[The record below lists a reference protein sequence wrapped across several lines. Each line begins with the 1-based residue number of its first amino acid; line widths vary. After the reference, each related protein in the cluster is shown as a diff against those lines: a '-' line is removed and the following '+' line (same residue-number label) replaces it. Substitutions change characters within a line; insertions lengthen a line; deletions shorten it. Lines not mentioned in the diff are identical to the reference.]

1 MMKNY
6 TGALNATG
14 LLILVAVCVA
24 AITTLTVLGKPVPD
38 ILSLTATGALT
49 GLLGL
54 SIPGGSKPPVAPGQA
69 DETGPADDVEPDV
82 VEQVVSAA
90 LPQAVVAMAPDL
102 PGNIV
107 KEVGRV
113 LRRGIRL

>member
-1 MMKNY
+1 MKNY
-6 TGALNATG
+6 SGALNATG

-24 AITTLTVLGKPVPD
+24 AITTLTALGKPVPD
-38 ILSLTATGALT
+38 ILSMTATGALA

-54 SIPGGSKPPVAPGQA
+54 SVPGGGKPAPVAPGQA

-82 VEQVVSAA
+82 VAQVVSAA
-90 LPQAVVAMAPDL
+90 LPPAVVAMAPDL
-102 PGNIV
+102 PANIV

>member
-1 MMKNY
+1 MKNY
-6 TGALNATG
+6 SGALNATG

-24 AITTLTVLGKPVPD
+24 AITTLTALGKPVPD
-38 ILSLTATGALT
+38 ILSMTATGALA

-54 SIPGGSKPPVAPGQA
+54 SVPGSNKAPVAPGQA

-82 VEQVVSAA
+82 VTEAVSAV
-90 LPQAVVAMAPDL
+90 LPPAIVAMAPDL
-102 PGNIV
+102 PSNIV

-113 LRRGIRL
+113 LKRGIRL

>member
-1 MMKNY
+1 MKNY
-6 TGALNATG
+6 AGALNATG

-24 AITTLTVLGKPVPD
+24 AITTLTALGKPVPD
-38 ILSLTATGALT
+38 ILSMTATGALA

-54 SIPGGSKPPVAPGQA
+54 SVPGGSKPPVAPGQA

-90 LPQAVVAMAPDL
+90 LGPMVAATAPEL
-102 PGNIV
+102 AGNIT
-107 KEVGRV
+107 EEIRRV
-113 LRRGIRL
+113 LKRGIRL